1 MPCLV
6 LFLVV
11 ILKLVL
17 DCLLV
22 LNLVTP
28 FLRSQNTID
37 VRGIVMLPS
46 VGATFEGWWLESKED
61 NKEMSIYVTMYQVMI
76 VTIM

>member
-28 FLRSQNTID
+28 FLQSHNTID
-37 VRGIVMLPS
+37 SRGIVMMRS
-46 VGATFEGWWLESKED
+46 VGASFKGWWLESKED
-61 NKEMSIYVTMYQVMI
+61 DKEMSIYVTMYHVMI